1 MTEPETAPS
10 QPAEST
16 TETTAPQTGEG
27 DFRRQH
33 NYALVK
39 YSDMNEEMLT
49 EAMEISVTACEK
61 FSANNENAA
70 KMIKESMDKK
80 FGPPWCVV
88 VGEGFSFDISYTMK
102 NITYLFF
109 GGNLGICI
117 WKCTT

>member
-1 MTEPETAPS
+1 MTEPETS
-10 QPAEST
+10 QPAETAES
-16 TETTAPQTGEG
+16 TAPQTGGGEG
-27 DFRRQH
+27 DFRRQY
-33 NYALVK
+33 NYPLVK
-39 YSDMNEEMLT
+39 YSDMNEDMLA

-61 FSANNENAA
+61 FSAHNESAA

-102 NITYLFF
+102 HVTYLFF
-109 GGNLGICI
+109 GGNIGICI